1 MSYGADAAAQLN
13 ACIYDTAAEF
23 MLDDATTS
31 EGGALGFADVL
42 AFYWAGRLG
51 PLGRVTPEVAA
62 AAHGFLAPQAAAKLL
77 PPLHEVCDPL
87 EAGRVYVDCGAQYA
101 EKRITSLTDE
111 QCTRIVELATAVVDN
126 VPGTALFAAWR
137 AMPRPS
143 TAKAGAGH
151 VLNLLREW
159 RAGLHIAAIT
169 AAGLTPLEAIMS
181 DSSESMSRSS
191 EFYAELFGWPK
202 PWPSAEAN
210 AGELKAIAS
219 TVDEAC
225 GRFIEQQLSESE
237 AAELVLLTKQAC
249 ADLA

>member
-1 MSYGADAAAQLN
+1 MSYGADAAAALN

-31 EGGALGFADVL
+31 EGLSLGFADVL
-42 AFYWAGRLG
+42 QFYWAGRLG
-51 PLGRVTPEVAA
+51 PLGKVTPEVAA
-62 AAHGFLAPQAAAKLL
+62 AAHGFLAPEAAAALL
-77 PPLHEVCDPL
+77 PPLQQVCDPL
-87 EAGRVYVDCGAQYA
+87 HAGRVYVDCGARFA
-101 EKRITSLTDE
+101 EERITSLTNQE
-111 QCTRIVELATAVVDN
+111 CLRLSELASAVIDN

-137 AMPRPS
+137 AMPRPEG
-143 TAKAGAGH
+143 AKAATGH
-151 VLNLLREW
+151 LLNLLREW
-159 RAGLHIAAIT
+159 RAGVHVAAIA

-202 PWPSAEAN
+202 PWPSADEHA
-210 AGELKAIAS
+210 ADLKEVAA

-225 GRFIEQQLSESE
+225 GRFIEQQLSEAE
-237 AAELVLLTKQAC
+237 AAELVVLSKRAC